1 MIKVHLINPDT
12 YEIISSFDAKD
23 IQYTVSSKENEN
35 MANKLKDLFGG
46 INNEKYDLDYQ
57 AYQEKLKKE
66 RENIVLH
73 KEGNLI
79 WKSEKREHFYGDCL
93 YCSNFNCINCGTTYE
108 QTSCKKYPGMD
119 CGEGLTC
126 KDNDFEENKE
136 WDEFKKILKN
146 AEEMKKIIDG
156 EIYQASVC
164 KRCGETHFS
173 MYIGTQQYDGGYTRV
188 NIFEPLPDGW
198 GWGWG
203 NEIGRLCP
211 TCFEKYEK
219 MKNNFMKDFMGDE
232 E

>member
-1 MIKVHLINPDT
+1 M
-12 YEIISSFDAKD
+12 
-23 IQYTVSSKENEN
+23 
-35 MANKLKDLFGG
+35 
-46 INNEKYDLDYQ
+46 
-57 AYQEKLKKE
+57 
-66 RENIVLH
+66 
-73 KEGNLI
+73 I

-93 YCSNFNCINCGTTYE
+93 YCSNFNCTNCCTTYE

-164 KRCGETHFS
+164 ERCGETHFS

-198 GWGWG
+198 GWGD
-203 NEIGRLCP
+203 EIGRLCP
-211 TCFEKYEK
+211 TCFKKYEK